1 MEKIVNELN
10 INEWNVGDRFYWVT
24 NEFGII
30 SKFNG
35 VITEKH
41 NDHLIGIVGQNKD
54 ISVWIDNTLMDN
66 SNRFIRV
73 INEDLKDNIY
83 IQVEDIKSIG
93 ELKIQKSY
101 EVNKHSNIKSYITY
115 DVCNMDGDI
124 IHSLDTLEKAIRYA
138 DRF

>member
-1 MEKIVNELN
+1 MEKIVNEIN
-10 INEWNVGDRFYWVT
+10 INEWNINDKFYWIT

-35 VITEKH
+35 IITEKH
-41 NDHLIGIVGQNKD
+41 NDHLIGVVGQNKD
-54 ISVWIDNTLMDN
+54 ISVWIDNTLMDD

-73 INEDLKDNIY
+73 INDDIKDNIY

-124 IHSLDTLEKAIRYA
+124 IHSLNTLDKAIQYA
-138 DRF
+138 KRF

>member
-10 INEWNVGDRFYWVT
+10 FNELNVGDRFYWIT

-41 NDHLIGIVGQNKD
+41 NDHLIGVVGQIKD

-73 INEDLKDNIY
+73 INDDIKDDIY

-101 EVNKHSNIKSYITY
+101 EINKHSNIKSYITY